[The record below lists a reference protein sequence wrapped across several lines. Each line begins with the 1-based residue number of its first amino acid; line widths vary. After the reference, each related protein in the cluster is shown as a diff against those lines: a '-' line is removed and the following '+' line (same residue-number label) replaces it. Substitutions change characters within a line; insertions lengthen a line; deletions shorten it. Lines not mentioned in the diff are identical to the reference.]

1 MIQLGMLLA
10 FNLCK
15 DLSAPRKK
23 GCRNMDNSWKPLYDS
38 KLISLDEAAKKIKSG
53 DCIYACGN
61 CNMPIDMLEALAARR
76 NDLEHVTVIGS
87 TSLAPH
93 TLLKDP
99 TLHGKIDYIS
109 VFGNG
114 YDGVYNR
121 TGNVTVNS
129 IMFSRLGQ
137 YITDIAKANVVMAQ
151 VSPPDEEGYL
161 YYSLSGTA
169 MLGETIKAA
178 NLVILEVNKYHL
190 HIRGKNNRIH
200 INEVDFLVES
210 DVPLPEYTQSSPT
223 EEELKMVEFLLPLI
237 HDGDCLQLGVGG
249 LPNALGYRLT
259 DRKNLHIHTEMYTD
273 SMAYLARKG
282 VITGKQ
288 VAGFAMGTREMYDYV
303 AEGNVELAP
312 SSYVNDP
319 YVIGKIDNFVSINAC
334 IMADLTGQVCSEAVG
349 HRQISGVGGQVDFVR
364 GAALSKGGRSFLC
377 MTSVY
382 TSKDGKR
389 DSRIKVTL
397 PPGSV
402 VTTPRC
408 DVMYIVTEYGIANLW
423 LKPIPER
430 IEAMINIAHPDFR
443 EQLRKEAI
451 EVGLLR
457 EW

>member
-1 MIQLGMLLA
+1 
-10 FNLCK
+10 
-15 DLSAPRKK
+15 
-23 GCRNMDNSWKPLYDS
+23 MDWKALYQA
-38 KLISLDEAAKKIKSG
+38 KLITLEEAAQKVKSG
-53 DCIYACGN
+53 DRVYASGN
-61 CNMPIDMLEALAARR
+61 CNMPVDLLEALAARR
-76 NDLEHVTVIGS
+76 DELRGVTVLGS
-87 TSLAPH
+87 TSLVPH

-129 IMFSRLGQ
+129 VMFSRLSEYLTQ
-137 YITDIAKANVVMAQ
+137 VIKTNVVMGQ
-151 VSPPDEEGYL
+151 VSPPDEDGYL

-169 MLGETIKAA
+169 MLDETIEAA
-178 NLVILEVNKYHL
+178 ELVILEVNKHHL
-190 HIRGKNNRIH
+190 HIRGQRNRIH
-200 INEVDFLVES
+200 VSKVDYLVES
-210 DVPLPEYTQSSPT
+210 DVPLPEYTQSTPT
-223 EEELKMVEFLLPLI
+223 EAELKMVEHLLPLI

-259 DRKNLHIHTEMYTD
+259 ERSNLHIHTEMYTD

-282 VITGKQ
+282 VVTGRQ

-319 YVIGKIDNFVSINAC
+319 YVIGQIDNFVSINAC
-334 IMADLTGQVCSEAVG
+334 LMADVTGQVCSEAVG
-349 HRQISGVGGQVDFVR
+349 HRQISGVGGQLDFVR
-364 GAALSKGGRSFLC
+364 GAAISKGGRSFLC
-377 MTSVY
+377 MSSVF
-382 TSKDGKR
+382 TAKDGTR

-408 DVMYIVTEYGIANLW
+408 DVMYVVTEYGIADLW
-423 LKPIPER
+423 LKPISER
-430 IEAMINIAHPDFR
+430 VEAMIAIAHPDFR
-443 EQLRKEAI
+443 EQLRREA
-451 EVGLLR
+451 EEAGLLR
-457 EW
+457 RW